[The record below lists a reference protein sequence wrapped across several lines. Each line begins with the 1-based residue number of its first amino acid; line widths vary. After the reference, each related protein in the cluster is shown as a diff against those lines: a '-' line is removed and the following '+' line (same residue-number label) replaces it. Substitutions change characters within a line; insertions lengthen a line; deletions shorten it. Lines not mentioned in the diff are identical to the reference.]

1 MVIVV
6 SFQRG
11 VKALRVEIELYLQR
25 KAQLLLDTADKED
38 MDGAQLLL
46 VFFFVL
52 SVPVDTITR
61 RLGQLYTGSSTSM
74 YGPGA

>member
-61 RLGQLYTGSSTSM
+61 RLGQLYTGSITSM

>member
-61 RLGQLYTGSSTSM
+61 RLGQPYTGSITSM